1 MQLGMQLVQTDFLG
15 ERKKARA
22 CNPCWKEC
30 PFLLAAFI
38 PLLNAKGYLDV
49 GPRLS
54 LSPF

>member
-1 MQLGMQLVQTDFLG
+1 MQLGMQLVQADFLG